1 MKKINQINQK
11 SRLVRRDDKG
21 VVSYIYIVISNLLY
35 WLNGA
40 PPSILVCI
48 IISRESIA
56 GIRKIGINIVQLS
69 YPHCSICA

>member
-1 MKKINQINQK
+1 MKEINQINQK
-11 SRLVRRDDKG
+11 SRLARRDEGKLCRQL
-21 VVSYIYIVISNLLY
+21 YIVISNLLY

-48 IISRESIA
+48 IISRESTA